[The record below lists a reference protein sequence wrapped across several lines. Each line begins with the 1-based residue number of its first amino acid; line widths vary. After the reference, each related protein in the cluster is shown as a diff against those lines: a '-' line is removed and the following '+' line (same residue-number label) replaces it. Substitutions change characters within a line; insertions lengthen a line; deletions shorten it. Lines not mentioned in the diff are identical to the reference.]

1 MRNWEFCFILV
12 FCSIAEPILA
22 SHRVALVIGN
32 SQYPGKDVIPAV
44 ALDARNVAKLLGERQ
59 FRVTT
64 ALDRPR
70 DELRALLQSFIGSIP
85 VMAPR

>member
-1 MRNWEFCFILV
+1 M
-12 FCSIAEPILA
+12 
-22 SHRVALVIGN
+22 
-32 SQYPGKDVIPAV
+32 
-44 ALDARNVAKLLGERQ
+44 ALDALNVAKLLGERQ

-85 VMAPR
+85 VNGTALIYFGGHSMTVKDNQGVFQASCSQ